1 MSERSYF
8 MSPYAKWLLTSLIT
22 FLILFT
28 SIFGYQIYTSYTVDP
43 LWNFTHDN
51 EYNTIQVGFDERQ
64 QKTNYITNRPMKNYD
79 DLLIGTSRVTYMNQ
93 SGFENSKVYNYGLSA
108 LTIQDYNDYISYAE
122 DQKGEDFDQ
131 IYMELYF
138 NSFAPPAEDSTY
150 VKPEEAF
157 DTANAFFYK
166 YKSLFSYDTYKKA
179 SENKDY
185 SLGEF
190 HEGYRTYNRAN
201 EVSTTYVNPKIND
214 LFRLSIPDP
223 DTIYSTKEIPYN
235 DQYKAILE
243 TIRDEH
249 TDSKIIPFTDPM
261 SAVRLKEYLAN
272 PNQLEAYERW
282 FEEMV
287 EVYGQVYSFH
297 SVNEYTIDPTYWFDE
312 LHFYPNL
319 GDIFV
324 AHLDG
329 SMKNEEIL
337 TIVTSENIDTY
348 LTDLK
353 NEVQAF
359 QPKY

>member
-1 MSERSYF
+1 

-138 NSFAPPAEDSTY
+138 NSFAPSAVDSTY
-150 VKPEEAF
+150 VTPEEAF
-157 DTANAFFYK
+157 DTANSFFYK

-272 PNQLEAYERW
+272 LNQMEAYERW

-348 LTDLK
+348 LADLK

>member
-1 MSERSYF
+1 
-8 MSPYAKWLLTSLIT
+8 
-22 FLILFT
+22 
-28 SIFGYQIYTSYTVDP
+28 
-43 LWNFTHDN
+43 
-51 EYNTIQVGFDERQ
+51 
-64 QKTNYITNRPMKNYD
+64 
-79 DLLIGTSRVTYMNQ
+79 
-93 SGFENSKVYNYGLSA
+93 
-108 LTIQDYNDYISYAE
+108 
-122 DQKGEDFDQ
+122 
-131 IYMELYF
+131 
-138 NSFAPPAEDSTY
+138 
-150 VKPEEAF
+150 
-157 DTANAFFYK
+157 
-166 YKSLFSYDTYKKA
+166 
-179 SENKDY
+179 
-185 SLGEF
+185 
-190 HEGYRTYNRAN
+190 
-201 EVSTTYVNPKIND
+201 
-214 LFRLSIPDP
+214 
-223 DTIYSTKEIPYN
+223 
-235 DQYKAILE
+235 
-243 TIRDEH
+243 
-249 TDSKIIPFTDPM
+249 M